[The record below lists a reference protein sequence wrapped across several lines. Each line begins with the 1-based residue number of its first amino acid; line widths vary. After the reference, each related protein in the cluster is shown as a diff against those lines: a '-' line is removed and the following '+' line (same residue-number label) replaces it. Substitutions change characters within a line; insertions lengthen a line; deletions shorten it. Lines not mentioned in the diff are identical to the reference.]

1 MRRSD
6 LEFIVEVVQKSG
18 FKKPGAFIGT
28 LCLVDADQP
37 QSTVACYAVAL
48 VDGDTHTFFE
58 PGVGGTVSQ
67 AEEDL
72 LDIVRRRSRTLR

>member
-6 LEFIVEVVQKSG
+6 LEFIVETVQKSG
-18 FKKPGAFIGT
+18 FKTSGAFIGT
-28 LCLVDADQP
+28 MCIVDADQP

-48 VDGDTHTFFE
+48 VGGETHTFFE
-58 PGVGGTVSQ
+58 PGVGATVSQ

-72 LDIVRRRSRTLR
+72 LDIVRRLSRSLR